1 MAFAFPVTADKVPRL
16 VLSLCLSVQF
26 QLAAGCLV
34 AGLHHCLSALGKSVE
49 PGYLE
54 LKSCFGVRCF
64 LGFVSTRSDSEQT
77 LSRSA
82 VVASLVLPS
91 CVVDTP

>member
-16 VLSLCLSVQF
+16 VLSPCLSVQF

-49 PGYLE
+49 PGYW
-54 LKSCFGVRCF
+54 S
-64 LGFVSTRSDSEQT
+64 
-77 LSRSA
+77 
-82 VVASLVLPS
+82 
-91 CVVDTP
+91 